1 MAGAACGNSQGNIK
15 AALRETRGGCCS
27 LKPLVSLLQLELQ
40 CSPVRS
46 SRRHGNSQG
55 DAAAAKGTRQ
65 SPRGHGSSQG
75 DTAEPK
81 GTWQQ
86 PKGETA
92 EPKGTS
98 STLALH
104 LWLWWLRDCEL
115 LTQSSYS
122 LTTSA
127 LNCPHPPPAP
137 VAPWIGKVGAQTAPD
152 APA

>member
-1 MAGAACGNSQGNIK
+1 MLPSQELK
-15 AALRETRGGCCS
+15 ETW
-27 LKPLVSLLQLELQ
+27 QQ
-40 CSPVRS
+40 
-46 SRRHGNSQG
+46 
-55 DAAAAKGTRQ
+55 
-65 SPRGHGSSQG
+65 PRGHSSSQG

-81 GTWQQ
+81 GT
-86 PKGETA
+86 
-92 EPKGTS
+92 S
-98 STLALH
+98 STLTLH

-137 VAPWIGKVGAQTAPD
+137 VASWIGKVGAQTAPD